1 MKKFK
6 FVFLF
11 LIFAFISSCKQNV
24 DLAENE
30 PTETELSTQTREEA
44 LLSLME
50 RGSYYL
56 EEEEIKDSLT
66 SMVQELEGDISVA
79 RMATNNIEV
88 EKVME
93 MPLKSGELNLFS
105 DNEGITNLEEED
117 ASSNEQT
124 KFFIYNVKKNEKK
137 GFAITCNDL
146 RIGRVLAFI
155 EEGEFKCDISD
166 NPFLQLIASRIESY
180 VEDTNRK
187 WKELKEMHPT
197 LRSIYEG
204 HRHKDAYKYEN
215 WKKLNIGGSPLLTTA
230 WHQNAPFNE
239 VVTAVEGYPCVTG
252 CSYVALAQV
261 FAYHKHFR
269 RYWYKDDYNSY
280 VNAIKNKVKGLRN
293 WDGSFDWDEIT
304 NAKYKLSDDDYKDE
318 SKFPKNVSLQIGAL
332 MSIIGRMGSSE
343 YSHLNS
349 DEGTTMTSRNLAK
362 CCKWFGYWQYSP
374 WGRSYSYI
382 GFRDYNFEDLKHS
395 IDEGFPV
402 ILRGDSKEI
411 VTSYRFLWWTWNR
424 YSYEDGHAW
433 VVDGYAK
440 LKCKATNNATGKK
453 SIMTEDYVHC
463 NPGWGNRYNGYYI
476 NNLFAFGK
484 GPIAKDN
491 NIHSM
496 STNGEDNYY
505 RYNVKM
511 LDHLKPYHY

>member
-1 MKKFK
+1 MKKLK
-6 FVFLF
+6 FVFLL
-11 LIFAFISSCKQNV
+11 LIFALISSCKQNV

-30 PTETELSTQTREEA
+30 PNEMELTTQTREEA

-93 MPLKSGELNLFS
+93 MPLKSGEPNLFS
-105 DNEGITNLEEED
+105 DNENITNLEEED
-117 ASSNEQT
+117 ASLNEQT
-124 KFFIYNVKKNEKK
+124 KFFVYNVKKNEKK

-230 WHQNAPFNE
+230 WHQNAPFN
-239 VVTAVEGYPCVTG
+239 AV
-252 CSYVALAQV
+252 S
-261 FAYHKHFR
+261 
-269 RYWYKDDYNSY
+269 
-280 VNAIKNKVKGLRN
+280 
-293 WDGSFDWDEIT
+293 
-304 NAKYKLSDDDYKDE
+304 
-318 SKFPKNVSLQIGAL
+318 
-332 MSIIGRMGSSE
+332 
-343 YSHLNS
+343 
-349 DEGTTMTSRNLAK
+349 
-362 CCKWFGYWQYSP
+362 
-374 WGRSYSYI
+374 
-382 GFRDYNFEDLKHS
+382 
-395 IDEGFPV
+395 
-402 ILRGDSKEI
+402 
-411 VTSYRFLWWTWNR
+411 
-424 YSYEDGHAW
+424 
-433 VVDGYAK
+433 
-440 LKCKATNNATGKK
+440 
-453 SIMTEDYVHC
+453 
-463 NPGWGNRYNGYYI
+463 
-476 NNLFAFGK
+476 
-484 GPIAKDN
+484 
-491 NIHSM
+491 
-496 STNGEDNYY
+496 
-505 RYNVKM
+505 
-511 LDHLKPYHY
+511 